1 MSTISV
7 LAVHTSWVI
16 GGTVV
21 IETVFGDPGLGSLLV
36 SSIAA
41 RDYPMVQGLTV
52 TFAVLV
58 VIINLLTDIGYALVD
73 PRVSL
78 S

>member
-1 MSTISV
+1 M
-7 LAVHTSWVI
+7 I

-21 IETVFGDPGLGSLLV
+21 VESVFAVPGLGYLLV
-36 SSIAA
+36 SSISA
-41 RDYPMVQGLTV
+41 RDYPLVQGLTV

-58 VIINLLTDIGYALVD
+58 VFINLLTDIGYAIAD
-73 PRVSL
+73 PRVKL